1 MYRIQVFKGSLWALA
16 LAALAVAVIVA
27 CGGAAPAEDAG
38 QAAPA
43 APTAMAAQQQAPQQ
57 PASGSTGSAAQP
69 AQPAQQA
76 QQSQPQVA
84 PTAMPAATE
93 AAPQMAMEPAGKITM
108 GQEEINIFSGHP
120 AHSVNPQLFV
130 ISTAPVV
137 EGLMQWNSNL
147 VAEPLLTESW
157 SISDDFA
164 TWTFNLRKGVQFHKG
179 YGEMTAED
187 VVYSYSHWITNT
199 KHARAS
205 ALQRFWDHPEG
216 SIEIVDSHT
225 LMVNTGDPM
234 PDVIMSEFHRV
245 PSGIAT
251 WVVSKKQSDEIGIEA
266 ADKDIAATG
275 PWEIVDHRPAQFWR
289 MKAVQDHWRQTPFFA
304 ELEFQEIPEQSTR
317 LAGFQTGNL
326 DTFVMAFDSIPLVQA
341 MEGAKLMIVPDQAAG
356 EMLLHFHG
364 GLYFNVG
371 TADQEAAY
379 DPDLPW
385 VSSNTEIGS
394 PEWEQAK
401 KVRQAMVKAI
411 DTQTI
416 VETLLQGY
424 AMRSPVGVG
433 GYSYSAHRFPDI
445 PMLEYDLEGAKAL
458 MAETGYGEEGFSIT
472 LVPALRGA
480 PAEVEVAEAI
490 AVMWEDI
497 GIDVKLQNLPYGTYR
512 PTVIGRTF
520 NGATNHATSPSNT
533 PARLYNALQNRG
545 SFVRHTHPFLDDI
558 TIRAQ
563 SAVTLEERTKLETE
577 TGMFMYDESI
587 YASLYMWSAVWA
599 VGPNIDDKSWSE
611 NLFYGD
617 IRNINGYEWI
627 EPRQ

>member
-1 MYRIQVFKGSLWALA
+1 
-16 LAALAVAVIVA
+16 
-27 CGGAAPAEDAG
+27 
-38 QAAPA
+38 
-43 APTAMAAQQQAPQQ
+43 
-57 PASGSTGSAAQP
+57 
-69 AQPAQQA
+69 
-76 QQSQPQVA
+76 
-84 PTAMPAATE
+84 
-93 AAPQMAMEPAGKITM
+93 M

-120 AHSVNPQLFV
+120 ALSVNPQLFV

-137 EGLMQWNSNL
+137 EGLMKWNSNL
-147 VAEPLLTESW
+147 VAEPLLLESW

-164 TWTFNLRKGVQFHKG
+164 TWTFNIRKGVEFHKG

-187 VVYSYSHWITNT
+187 VAWSYSHWITNT

-216 SIEIVDSHT
+216 NVEVVDSHT
-225 LMVNTGDPM
+225 LMVNTGEPM

-251 WVVSKKQSDEIGIEA
+251 WVTSKKQHDELGMDE
-266 ADKDIAATG
+266 ADKNIAATG
-275 PWEIVDHRPAQFWR
+275 PWEIVEHRPAQYWR
-289 MKAVQDHWRQTPFFA
+289 MQAVENHWRKTPYFA

-326 DTFVMAFDSIPLVQA
+326 DTFVMAFDSIPLVEA
-341 MEGAKLMIVPDQAAG
+341 MEGARLMKVPDQAAG

-371 TADQEAAY
+371 TDDQEGAY

-385 VSSNTEIGS
+385 VSANTEIGS

-411 DTQTI
+411 DVQTI

-424 AMRSPVGVG
+424 ARKSPVGVG

-445 PMLEYDLEGAKAL
+445 PPLEYDLEEAKRL
-458 MAETGYGEEGFSIT
+458 LAEAGYPDGFSIT
-472 LVPALRGA
+472 LIPALRGA

-497 GIDVKLQNLPYGTYR
+497 GVDVKLQRVPYGTYR

-545 SFVRHTHPFLDDI
+545 SFVRHTHPYLDDI

-563 SAVTLEERTKLETE
+563 SALTLEERTKLENE
-577 TGMFMYDESI
+577 VGQFMLSESI
-587 YASLYMWSAVWA
+587 YASLYMWDAVWA

-627 EPRQ
+627 QPRQ

>member
-1 MYRIQVFKGSLWALA
+1 MFRYDVFEGSRWAMVPATFA
-16 LAALAVAVIVA
+16 LAVIVA
-27 CGGAAPAEDAG
+27 CGGAATPAAEPE
-38 QAAPA
+38 QAA
-43 APTAMAAQQQAPQQ
+43 APTAMAAQQAAPTEAAAQSAGAAAATAPPQQ
-57 PASGSTGSAAQP
+57 G
-69 AQPAQQA
+69 
-76 QQSQPQVA
+76 QVA
-84 PTAMPAATE
+84 PTAVPAATE
-93 AAPQMAMEPAGKITM
+93 AAPQSMTIEPAGKITM

-147 VAEPLLTESW
+147 EAEPLLTESW

-164 TWTFNLRKGVQFHKG
+164 TWTFNIRKGVQFHKG

-216 SIEIVDSHT
+216 NVQIVDSHT

-245 PSGIAT
+245 PSGIAS
-251 WVVSKKQSDEIGIEA
+251 WVVSKKQSDEIGIDA

-275 PWEIVDHRPAQFWR
+275 PWEIVEHRPAQYWR
-289 MKAVQDHWRQTPFFA
+289 MKAVQDHWRKTPYFA

-326 DTFVMAFDSIPLVQA
+326 DTFVMAFDSIPLVQD
-341 MEGAKLMIVPDQAAG
+341 MEGAKLMQVPDQAAG

-371 TADQEAAY
+371 TPDQEAAY

-411 DTQTI
+411 DVQTI

-424 AMRSPVGVG
+424 ARRSPVGVG
-433 GYSYSAHRFPDI
+433 GYSYSSHRFPDI
-445 PMLEYDLEGAKAL
+445 PPLEYDLEGAKAL
-458 MAETGYGEEGFSIT
+458 MAETGYGDEGFNIT
-472 LVPALRGA
+472 LIPALRGA

-497 GIDVKLQNLPYGTYR
+497 GIDVRLQNLPYGTYR

-545 SFVRHTHPFLDDI
+545 SFVRHTHPYLDDI
-558 TIRAQ
+558 TIRGQ
-563 SAVTLEERTKLETE
+563 SAVTLEDRTRLETE
-577 TGMFMYDESI
+577 VGKFMYDESI
-587 YASLYMWSAVWA
+587 YASLYMWNAVWA

>member
-1 MYRIQVFKGSLWALA
+1 MFRYDVFKGNRWAMVPATFA
-16 LAALAVAVIVA
+16 LAVIVA
-27 CGGAAPAEDAG
+27 CGGAATPAAEPE
-38 QAAPA
+38 QAA
-43 APTAMAAQQQAPQQ
+43 APTAMAAQQAAPTEAAAQS
-57 PASGSTGSAAQP
+57 AGSAAATAP
-69 AQPAQQA
+69 PQQA
-76 QQSQPQVA
+76 QVA
-84 PTAMPAATE
+84 PTAVPAATE
-93 AAPQMAMEPAGKITM
+93 AAPQSMTIEPAGKITM

-147 VAEPLLTESW
+147 EAEPLLTESW

-164 TWTFNLRKGVQFHKG
+164 TWTFNIRKGVQFHKG

-216 SIEIVDSHT
+216 SVQIVDSHT

-245 PSGIAT
+245 PSGIAS
-251 WVVSKKQSDEIGIEA
+251 WVVSKKQSDEIGIDA

-275 PWEIVDHRPAQFWR
+275 PWEIVEHRPAQYWR
-289 MKAVQDHWRQTPFFA
+289 MKAVQDHWRKTPYFA

-326 DTFVMAFDSIPLVQA
+326 DTFVMAFDSIPLVQE
-341 MEGAKLMIVPDQAAG
+341 MEGAKLMQVPDQAAG

-371 TADQEAAY
+371 TPDQEAAY

-411 DTQTI
+411 DVQTI

-424 AMRSPVGVG
+424 ARRSPVGVG
-433 GYSYSAHRFPDI
+433 GYSYSSHRFPDI
-445 PMLEYDLEGAKAL
+445 PPLEYDLEGAKAL
-458 MAETGYGEEGFSIT
+458 MAETGYGEEGFNIT
-472 LVPALRGA
+472 LIPALRGA

-563 SAVTLEERTKLETE
+563 SAVTLEDRTRLETE
-577 TGMFMYDESI
+577 VGKFMYDESI
-587 YASLYMWSAVWA
+587 YASLYMWNAVWA

-627 EPRQ
+627 EPRR

>member
-1 MYRIQVFKGSLWALA
+1 MFRYDVFKGNRWAMVPATFA
-16 LAALAVAVIVA
+16 LAVIVA
-27 CGGAAPAEDAG
+27 CGGAATPAAEPE
-38 QAAPA
+38 QA
-43 APTAMAAQQQAPQQ
+43 APTAPQAMTGQQAAPTEAAAQSA
-57 PASGSTGSAAQP
+57 GSAAATAP
-69 AQPAQQA
+69 PQQA
-76 QQSQPQVA
+76 QVA
-84 PTAMPAATE
+84 PTAVPAVTE
-93 AAPQMAMEPAGKITM
+93 AAPQSMTIEPAGKITM

-147 VAEPLLTESW
+147 EAEPLLTESW

-164 TWTFNLRKGVQFHKG
+164 TWTFNIRKGVQFHKG

-216 SIEIVDSHT
+216 SVQIVDSHT

-245 PSGIAT
+245 PSGIAS
-251 WVVSKKQSDEIGIEA
+251 WVVSKKQSDEIGIDA

-275 PWEIVDHRPAQFWR
+275 PWEIVEHRPAQYWR
-289 MKAVQDHWRQTPFFA
+289 MKAVQDHWRKTPYFA

-326 DTFVMAFDSIPLVQA
+326 DTFVMAFDSIPLVQE
-341 MEGAKLMIVPDQAAG
+341 MEGAKLMQVPDQAAG

-371 TADQEAAY
+371 TPDQEAAY

-411 DTQTI
+411 DVQTI

-424 AMRSPVGVG
+424 ARRSPVGVG
-433 GYSYSAHRFPDI
+433 GYSYSSHRFPDI
-445 PMLEYDLEGAKAL
+445 PPLEYDLEGAKAL
-458 MAETGYGEEGFSIT
+458 MAETGYGDEGFNIT
-472 LVPALRGA
+472 LIPALRGA

-563 SAVTLEERTKLETE
+563 SAVTLEDRTRLETE
-577 TGMFMYDESI
+577 VGKFMYDESI
-587 YASLYMWSAVWA
+587 YASLYMWNAVWA

-627 EPRQ
+627 EPRR

>member
-1 MYRIQVFKGSLWALA
+1 MFRYEAFKGSRGAMVLATLA
-16 LAALAVAVIVA
+16 LAVIVA
-27 CGGAAPAEDAG
+27 CGGAAPAAEETG

-43 APTAMAAQQQAPQQ
+43 APTAMAAQQEAPTKATESMAAATQPPQA
-57 PASGSTGSAAQP
+57 
-69 AQPAQQA
+69 
-76 QQSQPQVA
+76 QVA
-84 PTAMPAATE
+84 PTAMPAATQ
-93 AAPQMAMEPAGKITM
+93 AAMQMPVIEPAGKITM
-108 GQEEINIFSGHP
+108 GQEEINVFSGHP
-120 AHSVNPQLFV
+120 ALSVNPQLFV

-137 EGLMQWNSNL
+137 EGLMAWNSNL
-147 VAEPLLTESW
+147 EAVPLLAESW
-157 SISDDFA
+157 NISDDFV
-164 TWTFNLRKGVQFHKG
+164 TWTFNMRKGVQFHKG

-187 VVYSYSHWITNT
+187 VAWSYSHWITNT

-216 SIEIVDSHT
+216 HVQVVDSHT
-225 LMVNTGDPM
+225 LVVNTGEAM
-234 PDVIMSEFHRV
+234 PDVIMSEFHRI
-245 PSGIAT
+245 PSGIAS
-251 WVVSKKQSDEIGIEA
+251 WVTSKKQSDELGVKV

-275 PWEIVDHRPAQFWR
+275 PWEIVEHRPAQYWR
-289 MKAVQDHWRQTPFFA
+289 MRAVENHWRKTPYFA

-326 DTFVMAFDSIPLVQA
+326 DTFVMAFDSIPLVEEMA
-341 MEGAKLMIVPDQAAG
+341 EARLMKVPDQAAG

-364 GLYFNVG
+364 GLYFNAG
-371 TADQEAAY
+371 TPDQEAAY

-385 VSSNTEIGS
+385 VSANLDVNSA
-394 PEWEQAK
+394 EWDQAK
-401 KVRQAMVKAI
+401 KVRQAMVMAV
-411 DTQTI
+411 DSQTI

-424 AMRSPVGVG
+424 ARRSPVGVG
-433 GYSYSAHRFPDI
+433 GYSYSEHRFPDI
-445 PMLEYDLEGAKAL
+445 PMLEYDLEGAKRLLVEA
-458 MAETGYGEEGFSIT
+458 GYPDGGFKIT

-480 PAEVEVAEAI
+480 PAEVDVAEAI

-497 GIDVKLQNLPYGTYR
+497 GVDVKLQRIPYGTYR

-533 PARLYNALQNRG
+533 PARLYNAMQNRG
-545 SFVRHTHPFLDDI
+545 SFVRHTHPYLDDV

-563 SAVTLEERTKLETE
+563 SAVTLDERTKLETE
-577 TGMFMYDESI
+577 VGEFMYDESI
-587 YASLYMWSAVWA
+587 YASLYMWDAVWA
-599 VGPNIDDKSWSE
+599 VGPKLDDKSWSE

>member
-1 MYRIQVFKGSLWALA
+1 MFRYDAFKGSHAAMVLATLA
-16 LAALAVAVIVA
+16 LAVIVA
-27 CGGAAPAEDAG
+27 CGGAAPAPAPPQPAAPQAAATQQEAPTEAARE
-38 QAAPA
+38 AAPA
-43 APTAMAAQQQAPQQ
+43 ATQ
-57 PASGSTGSAAQP
+57 P
-69 AQPAQQA
+69 
-76 QQSQPQVA
+76 PQVQLA
-84 PTAMPAATE
+84 PTAMPAASQSTPE
-93 AAPQMAMEPAGKITM
+93 MMDPKPAGKITM

-120 AHSVNPQLFV
+120 ALSVNPQLFV

-137 EGLMQWNSNL
+137 EGLMAWNSNL
-147 VAEPLLTESW
+147 EAAPLLAESW
-157 SISDDFA
+157 SISDDFL
-164 TWTFNLRKGVQFHKG
+164 TWTFNIRKGVQFHKG

-187 VVYSYSHWITNT
+187 VVWSYSHWITNT

-216 SIEIVDSHT
+216 NVDIVDSHT
-225 LMVNTGDPM
+225 LVVNTGEAM

-251 WVVSKKQSDEIGIEA
+251 WITSKKQHDELGMEA

-275 PWEIVDHRPAQFWR
+275 PWEIVEHRPAQYWR
-289 MKAVQDHWRQTPFFA
+289 MRAVEDHWRKTPYFA

-317 LAGFQTGNL
+317 LAGFQTGQL

-341 MEGAKLMIVPDQAAG
+341 MEGARLMQVPDQAAG

-371 TADQEAAY
+371 TDDQEAAY

-394 PEWEQAK
+394 PEWEQAR
-401 KVRQAMVKAI
+401 KVRQAMVRAI
-411 DTQTI
+411 DVPTI
-416 VETLLQGY
+416 VDTLLQGY
-424 AMRSPVGVG
+424 ARPSPVGVG

-445 PMLEYDLEGAKAL
+445 PPLEYNVEEARAL
-458 MAETGYGEEGFSIT
+458 LSETGYSEGFSIT
-472 LVPALRGA
+472 LIPALRGA

-497 GIDVKLQNLPYGTYR
+497 GIDVKLQKLPYGTYR

-545 SFVRHTHPFLDDI
+545 SFVRHTHPYLDDI
-558 TIRAQ
+558 TIRTQ
-563 SAVTLEERTKLETE
+563 KAVSLDERTKLEAE
-577 TGMFMYDESI
+577 VGKFMYDESI
-587 YASLYMWSAVWA
+587 YASLYMWNAVWA

-627 EPRQ
+627 QPRP

>member
-1 MYRIQVFKGSLWALA
+1 MFRYDVFKRNRWAVALATLA
-16 LAALAVAVIVA
+16 LAVIIA
-27 CGGAAPAEDAG
+27 CGGAAPAEETTG

-43 APTAMAAQQQAPQQ
+43 APQAATTQQDSP
-57 PASGSTGSAAQP
+57 T
-69 AQPAQQA
+69 QPAQQA
-76 QQSQPQVA
+76 MAATTAPAQQAQPQVA

-93 AAPQMAMEPAGKITM
+93 AMPQATVMEPAGKITM

-157 SISDDFA
+157 EISDDFA
-164 TWTFNLRKGVQFHKG
+164 TWTFHLREGVQFHKG

-216 SIEIVDSHT
+216 SIEIIDSHT
-225 LMVNTGDPM
+225 LMVDTGDPM

-245 PSGIAT
+245 PSGIAS

-275 PWEIVDHRPAQFWR
+275 PWEIVEHRPAQFWR
-289 MKAVQDHWRQTPFFA
+289 MKAVQNHWRKTPYFA

-326 DTFVMAFDSIPLVQA
+326 DSFVMAFDSIPLVQDL
-341 MEGAKLMIVPDQAAG
+341 EGARLLIVPDQAAG

-371 TADQEAAY
+371 TPDQEAAY

-385 VSSNTEIGS
+385 VSSNSEIGS

-424 AMRSPVGVG
+424 AQRSPVGVG

-445 PMLEYDLEGAKAL
+445 PMLEYDLEGARAL

-497 GIDVKLQNLPYGTYR
+497 GISVKLQNLPYGTYR

-563 SAVTLEERTKLETE
+563 GAVTLEERTKLENE
-577 TGMFMYDESI
+577 TGKFMYDESI

-599 VGPNIDDKSWSE
+599 VGPRLDDKSWSE

-627 EPRQ
+627 EPRR

>member
-1 MYRIQVFKGSLWALA
+1 MFRYDVFKRNRWAVALATLA
-16 LAALAVAVIVA
+16 LAVIIA
-27 CGGAAPAEDAG
+27 CGGAAPAEETTG

-43 APTAMAAQQQAPQQ
+43 APQAATTQQDSP
-57 PASGSTGSAAQP
+57 T
-69 AQPAQQA
+69 QPAQQA
-76 QQSQPQVA
+76 MAATTAPAQQAQPQVA

-93 AAPQMAMEPAGKITM
+93 AMPQATVMEPAGKITM

-157 SISDDFA
+157 EISDDFA
-164 TWTFNLRKGVQFHKG
+164 TWTFHLREGVQFHKG

-216 SIEIVDSHT
+216 SIEIIDSHT
-225 LMVNTGDPM
+225 LMVDTGDPM

-245 PSGIAT
+245 PSGIAS

-275 PWEIVDHRPAQFWR
+275 PWEIVEHRPAQFWR
-289 MKAVQDHWRQTPFFA
+289 MKAVQNHWRKTPYFA

-326 DTFVMAFDSIPLVQA
+326 DSFVMAFDSIPLVQDL
-341 MEGAKLMIVPDQAAG
+341 EGARLLIVPDQAAG

-371 TADQEAAY
+371 TPDQEAAY

-385 VSSNTEIGS
+385 VSSNSEIGS

-424 AMRSPVGVG
+424 AQRSPVGVG

-445 PMLEYDLEGAKAL
+445 PMLEYDLEGARAL

-497 GIDVKLQNLPYGTYR
+497 GISVKLQNLPYGTYR

-563 SAVTLEERTKLETE
+563 GAVTLEERTKLEAE
-577 TGMFMYDESI
+577 TGKFMYDESI

-599 VGPNIDDKSWSE
+599 VGPRLDDKSWSE

-627 EPRQ
+627 EPRR

>member
-1 MYRIQVFKGSLWALA
+1 MFRHDVFKGSRWAMVPATLA
-16 LAALAVAVIVA
+16 LAVIVA
-27 CGGAAPAEDAG
+27 CGGAATPAAEPEP
-38 QAAPA
+38 AAPA
-43 APTAMAAQQQAPQQ
+43 APTAMAAQQAAPTE
-57 PASGSTGSAAQP
+57 AARESAAATAP
-69 AQPAQQA
+69 PQQA
-76 QQSQPQVA
+76 QAA
-84 PTAMPAATE
+84 PTAVPAATE
-93 AAPQMAMEPAGKITM
+93 AAPQSMAMEPAGKITM

-147 VAEPLLTESW
+147 EAEPLLTESW

-164 TWTFNLRKGVQFHKG
+164 TWTFNIRKGVQFHKG

-216 SIEIVDSHT
+216 SVEIVDSHT
-225 LMVNTGDPM
+225 LMVNTGEPM

-275 PWEIVDHRPAQFWR
+275 PWEIVEHRPAQYWR

-371 TADQEAAY
+371 TPDQEAAY

-411 DTQTI
+411 DVQTI
-416 VETLLQGY
+416 ADTLLQGY
-424 AMRSPVGVG
+424 ARPSPVGVG

-445 PMLEYDLEGAKAL
+445 PPLEYDLEGAKAL
-458 MAETGYGEEGFSIT
+458 MAETGYGDEGFSIT

-533 PARLYNALQNRG
+533 PARLYNALQDRG

-563 SAVTLEERTKLETE
+563 SAVTLEDRTRLETE
-577 TGMFMYDESI
+577 VGKFMYDESI
-587 YASLYMWSAVWA
+587 YASLYMWNAVWA

-627 EPRQ
+627 EPRR

>member
-1 MYRIQVFKGSLWALA
+1 MFRYDVFKGSRWAMVLATLA
-16 LAALAVAVIVA
+16 LAVIVA
-27 CGGAAPAEDAG
+27 CGGAAPAPEEAE

-43 APTAMAAQQQAPQQ
+43 APQAATTQQEAPTEAAQESAAATAPPQQA
-57 PASGSTGSAAQP
+57 
-69 AQPAQQA
+69 
-76 QQSQPQVA
+76 QVA
-84 PTAMPAATE
+84 PTAAPAATE
-93 AAPQMAMEPAGKITM
+93 AAPQSMAIEPAGKITM

-147 VAEPLLTESW
+147 EAEPLLTESW

-164 TWTFNLRKGVQFHKG
+164 TWTFNIRKGVQFHKG

-216 SIEIVDSHT
+216 SVEIVDSHT
-225 LMVNTGDPM
+225 LMVNTGEPM

-245 PSGIAT
+245 PSGIAS

-275 PWEIVDHRPAQFWR
+275 PWEIVEHRPAQYWR
-289 MKAVQDHWRQTPFFA
+289 MKAVENHWRQTPFFA

-364 GLYFNVG
+364 GLYFNVD
-371 TADQEAAY
+371 TPDQEAAY

-424 AMRSPVGVG
+424 AQRSPVGVG
-433 GYSYSAHRFPDI
+433 GYSYSSHRFPDI

-458 MAETGYGEEGFSIT
+458 MAETGYGDEGFSIT

-563 SAVTLEERTKLETE
+563 SAVTLEDRTRLETE
-577 TGMFMYDESI
+577 VGKFMYDESI
-587 YASLYMWSAVWA
+587 YASLYMWNAVWA

-627 EPRQ
+627 EPRR

>member
-1 MYRIQVFKGSLWALA
+1 MFRYDVFKGSRWALTALA
-16 LAALAVAVIVA
+16 LAVIVA
-27 CGGAAPAEDAG
+27 CGGAAPAPDESG
-38 QAAPA
+38 QAVPA
-43 APTAMAAQQQAPQQ
+43 LPQAAANQQQSP
-57 PASGSTGSAAQP
+57 T
-69 AQPAQQA
+69 QPAQQA
-76 QQSQPQVA
+76 AAATTAPAQPAQPQVA
-84 PTAMPAATE
+84 PTAMPAAAE
-93 AAPQMAMEPAGKITM
+93 ATSQTTVMEPAGKITM

-147 VAEPLLTESW
+147 EAEPLLTESW
-157 SISDDFA
+157 NISDDFA

-216 SIEIVDSHT
+216 HVEILDRYT
-225 LMVNTGDPM
+225 LQVNTGEPM

-245 PSGIAT
+245 PSGIAS

-275 PWEIVDHRPAQFWR
+275 PWEIVEHRPAQYWR
-289 MKAVQDHWRQTPFFA
+289 MKAVQDHWRKTPYFA

-341 MEGAKLMIVPDQAAG
+341 MEGAKLLIVPDQAAG

-371 TADQEAAY
+371 TPDQEAAY

-385 VSSNTEIGS
+385 VSSNTEIGT

-424 AMRSPVGVG
+424 AQRSPVGVG
-433 GYSYSAHRFPDI
+433 GYSYSSHRFPDI

-545 SFVRHTHPFLDDI
+545 SFIRHTHPYLDDV

-577 TGMFMYDESI
+577 VGKFMYDESI
-587 YASLYMWSAVWA
+587 YASLYMWNAVWA
-599 VGPNIDDKSWSE
+599 VGPRIDDKSWSE

-627 EPRQ
+627 EPRR

>member
-1 MYRIQVFKGSLWALA
+1 MYRFSVFKRSLWAVA
-16 LAALAVAVIVA
+16 LATAALAVIVA
-27 CGGAAPAEDAG
+27 CGGAAPAEEAG
-38 QAAPA
+38 QA
-43 APTAMAAQQQAPQQ
+43 APTAMAVQQQAPQ
-57 PASGSTGSAAQP
+57 AAAGDSTAAP
-69 AQPAQQA
+69 AQA
-76 QQSQPQVA
+76 A
-84 PTAMPAATE
+84 PTAVPAATE
-93 AAPQMAMEPAGKITM
+93 ATSQQTMAMEPAGKITM

-147 VAEPLLTESW
+147 EAEPLLTESW

-216 SIEIVDSHT
+216 NIEIVDSHT
-225 LMVNTGDPM
+225 LMVNTGEPM

-245 PSGIAT
+245 PSGIAS
-251 WVVSKKQSDEIGIEA
+251 WIVSKKQSDEIGIEA
-266 ADKDIAATG
+266 ADKDIAGTG
-275 PWEIVDHRPAQFWR
+275 PWEIVEHRPAQYWR
-289 MKAVQDHWRQTPFFA
+289 MKAVQDHWRQTPYFD

-317 LAGFQTGNL
+317 LAGFQTGHL

-341 MEGAKLMIVPDQAAG
+341 MEGARLMQVPDQAAG

-371 TADQEAAY
+371 TDDQENAY

-424 AMRSPVGVG
+424 ARRSPVGVG
-433 GYSYSAHRFPDI
+433 GYSYAAHRFPDI
-445 PMLEYDLEGAKAL
+445 PMLEYDLERAKAL
-458 MAETGYGEEGFSIT
+458 MAETGYAEEGFNIT

-563 SAVTLEERTKLETE
+563 SAVTLDERTKLETE

-587 YASLYMWSAVWA
+587 YASLYMWDAVWA
-599 VGPNIDDKSWSE
+599 VGPRLDDKSWSE

-617 IRNINGYEWI
+617 IRNVNGYEWI

>member
-1 MYRIQVFKGSLWALA
+1 MFRYDVFKGNRWALA
-16 LAALAVAVIVA
+16 LAALALAVIVA
-27 CGGAAPAEDAG
+27 CGGAAPAPGESE

-43 APTAMAAQQQAPQQ
+43 APQAAANQQQ
-57 PASGSTGSAAQP
+57 SP

-76 QQSQPQVA
+76 AAAATAPAQPAQAQAA
-84 PTAMPAATE
+84 PTAMPAAAETTS
-93 AAPQMAMEPAGKITM
+93 QTTIMEPAGKITM

-147 VAEPLLTESW
+147 EAEPLLLDSW
-157 SISDDFA
+157 TISDDFA

-216 SIEIVDSHT
+216 HVEILDSHT
-225 LMVNTGDPM
+225 LQVNTGEPM

-245 PSGIAT
+245 PSGIAS
-251 WVVSKKQSDEIGIEA
+251 WIVSKKQSDEIGIEA

-275 PWEIVDHRPAQFWR
+275 PWEIVEHRPAQYWR
-289 MKAVQDHWRQTPFFA
+289 MKAVQDHWRQTPYFA

-371 TADQEAAY
+371 TPDQEAAY

-385 VSSNTEIGS
+385 VSSNTEIGT

-424 AMRSPVGVG
+424 AQRSPVGVG

-458 MAETGYGEEGFSIT
+458 MAETGYGDEGFSIT

-545 SFVRHTHPFLDDI
+545 SFIRHTHPYLDDV

-563 SAVTLEERTKLETE
+563 SAVTLEDRTKLETE
-577 TGMFMYDESI
+577 VGKFMYDESI

-599 VGPNIDDKSWSE
+599 VGPRIDDKSWSE

-627 EPRQ
+627 EPRR

>member
-1 MYRIQVFKGSLWALA
+1 MFRYDVFKGSRWAMVPATLA
-16 LAALAVAVIVA
+16 LAVIVA
-27 CGGAAPAEDAG
+27 CGGAATPAAEPE

-43 APTAMAAQQQAPQQ
+43 APTAMAAQQAAPTEAARESAAATAPPQQ
-57 PASGSTGSAAQP
+57 A
-69 AQPAQQA
+69 
-76 QQSQPQVA
+76 QVA
-84 PTAMPAATE
+84 PTAVPAATE
-93 AAPQMAMEPAGKITM
+93 AAPQSMAIEPAGKITM

-147 VAEPLLTESW
+147 EAEPLLTESW

-164 TWTFNLRKGVQFHKG
+164 TWTFNIRKGVQFHKG

-216 SIEIVDSHT
+216 SVEIVDSHT
-225 LMVNTGDPM
+225 LMVNTGEPM

-245 PSGIAT
+245 PSGIAS

-275 PWEIVDHRPAQFWR
+275 PWEIVEHRPAQYWR
-289 MKAVQDHWRQTPFFA
+289 MKAVQDHWRKTPYFA

-371 TADQEAAY
+371 TPDQEAAY

-424 AMRSPVGVG
+424 AQRSPVGVG
-433 GYSYSAHRFPDI
+433 GYSYSSHRFPDI

-458 MAETGYGEEGFSIT
+458 MAETGYGDEGFSIT

-533 PARLYNALQNRG
+533 PARLYNALQDRG

-563 SAVTLEERTKLETE
+563 SAVTLEDRTRLETE
-577 TGMFMYDESI
+577 VGKFMYDESI
-587 YASLYMWSAVWA
+587 YASLYMWNAVWA